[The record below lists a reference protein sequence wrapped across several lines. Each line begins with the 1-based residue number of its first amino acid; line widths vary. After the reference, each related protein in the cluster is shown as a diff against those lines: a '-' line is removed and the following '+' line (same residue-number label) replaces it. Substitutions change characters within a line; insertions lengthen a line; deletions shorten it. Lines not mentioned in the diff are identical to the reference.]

1 MDGEPSAP
9 PAVKILRDS
18 GQQGVLR
25 SVRGGNAETG
35 WDRLGGE
42 DPPVRPSG
50 RQVAFSGGG

>member
-1 MDGEPSAP
+1 MDGESSAP

-42 DPPVRPSG
+42 DPPSG